1 MQQLKP
7 MIILDRDGVINYDS
21 PDYIKSPNEWLA
33 IPGSL
38 EAIAHLNKA
47 GHLVTIATNQSGIG
61 RGFYDVATLEKI
73 HQKML
78 DELAEVGGYID
89 RIYFCPH
96 MPTDHC
102 TCRKP
107 KPGMLLTIAKDFNID
122 LKDAVFIGDSSRD
135 MEAAKAANCSSIFI
149 GDELSAQTFSQDIPV
164 FSSLFEAV
172 KNLSTES

>member
-21 PDYIKSPNEWLA
+21 PDYIKSPDEWLA

-38 EAIAHLNKA
+38 EAIAHLNKT

-61 RGFYDVATLEKI
+61 RGFYDLATLEKI

-78 DELAEVGGYID
+78 DELAEVGGHID

-96 MPTDHC
+96 LPTDKC

-122 LKDAVFIGDSSRD
+122 LKNAVFIGDSLRD
-135 MEAAKAANCSSIFI
+135 IEAAKAVNCSSIFI
-149 GDELSAQTFSQDIPV
+149 GDESNVQTLPQNIPV
-164 FSSLFEAV
+164 FSTLFEAI
-172 KNLSTES
+172 KSASTEL